1 MIGIAYKNIRLLLI
15 SISSGYIFYYM
26 EFSERIN
33 NTINLL
39 ARSNSSRAFGLCILI
54 NVGKFAALI
63 FSILTLIIF
72 LKVIFYKKI
81 D

>member
-1 MIGIAYKNIRLLLI
+1 
-15 SISSGYIFYYM
+15 M

-33 NTINLL
+33 DTLDLL
-39 ARSNSSRAFGLCILI
+39 VKSNSSKAFGLYILI

-63 FSILTLIIF
+63 FSILALIIF
-72 LKVIFYKKI
+72 LKVIIYKKI